1 MSRPRSE
8 YVDEVTKRRR
18 ARQRAYYYANRD
30 ERVAYARQR
39 YLENKPR
46 LTDLEIAEAERLKA
60 QRSAEV
66 ATRKRKRH
74 AKKRADKVTRQRR
87 WLNRL
92 KLRRGC
98 VDCGYNAWPSALH
111 FDHRPGEVKAFEIGG
126 AVHYAWDTIM
136 AEVAKCDVRCA
147 NCHHK
152 VTDLRRRGVGV
163 DPRENAAGE
172 G

>member
-1 MSRPRSE
+1 MGRPRSE

-30 ERVAYARQR
+30 KQLAYARQR
-39 YLENKPR
+39 YLANKPQ
-46 LTDLEIAEAERLKA
+46 LTEAEIAEAARLKA
-60 QRSAEV
+60 QRSAG
-66 ATRKRKRH
+66 AANRKTT
-74 AKKRADKVTRQRR
+74 KRANKAIRQRR

-111 FDHRPGEVKAFEIGG
+111 FDHRPGEVKAFEICR
-126 AVHYAWDTIM
+126 ALHYSWETII

-147 NCHHK
+147 NCHHRI
-152 VTDLRRRGVGV
+152 TDLRRRGVGV
-163 DPRENAAGE
+163 DPYEHSAGQ

>member
-1 MSRPRSE
+1 MARPRSE

-30 ERVAYARQR
+30 KKLAYARQR
-39 YLENKPR
+39 YLDNKPQ
-46 LTDLEIAEAERLKA
+46 LSDAEIAEAARLK
-60 QRSAEV
+60 QELSA
-66 ATRKRKRH
+66 AAANRKRQRQATKH
-74 AKKRADKVTRQRR
+74 ADKATRQRR

-126 AVHYAWDTIM
+126 AVHYSWETII

-147 NCHHK
+147 NCHHRI
-152 VTDLRRRGVGV
+152 TDLRRRGVGV
-163 DPRENAAGE
+163 HTNEHAAGQ

>member
-1 MSRPRSE
+1 MGRPRSE

-30 ERVAYARQR
+30 KQLAYARQR
-39 YLENKPR
+39 YLENKPQ
-46 LTDLEIAEAERLKA
+46 LTDSEIAEAKRLKA
-60 QRSAEV
+60 QRSAAV
-66 ATRKRKRH
+66 ATRKRKRE
-74 AKKRADKVTRQRR
+74 AKKFAEKATRQRR

-98 VDCGYNAWPSALH
+98 VDCGYKAWPSALH
-111 FDHRPGEVKAFEIGG
+111 FDHRPGEVKAFEIGA

-147 NCHHK
+147 NCHHR

-163 DPRENAAGE
+163 QAHENAAGE